1 MAIQVQHSSS
11 LILYAG
17 SFTLALVFAALAQIF
32 ARPIKPVALSPS
44 FTQTERPHRIFWL
57 FAFLVP
63 FLLSA
68 FRWKVGTD
76 YPTYISLYEAI
87 GSISSPEQ
95 LWRQILEVEPLYVL
109 MNVLIRLVFNTP
121 LPVFFVSSLL
131 LLGFLFRAVEDYH
144 SKISVMLAVFV
155 FLTLMFSTTLNIMRQ
170 MIAVSITFYAA
181 RYLFQQ
187 RYDKAALWMF
197 IALMFHYSAI
207 LLLPF
212 WLFRGPQRYA
222 RGARIAMFAALMLM
236 FVLGSVFGSVFSGIR
251 ALYTEEGGGEG
262 GALKIGLMLLRL
274 PIVVPILLYRKQ
286 LTAHDE
292 RNRFWIML
300 AVFEVLFSYLGYI
313 LDVLNR
319 LSLYFAVS
327 WIVLLPALVRCMPTR
342 AAQYRMGAYVIALCI
357 GLWIFNIAI
366 NNYGDVL
373 PYQTIFDA
381 RMPGI

>member
-1 MAIQVQHSSS
+1 MAIQVQYSSS
-11 LILYAG
+11 IILYAG
-17 SFTLALVFAALAQIF
+17 SFALAVLFAALAQVF
-32 ARPIKPVALSPS
+32 ARPVKPVALSPS
-44 FTQTERPHRIFWL
+44 FTQTERPHRVFWL
-57 FAFLVP
+57 LAFLVP

-87 GSISSPEQ
+87 NNISTPEQ
-95 LWRQILEVEPLYVL
+95 LWQQVLEVEPLYVL
-109 MNVLIRLVFNTP
+109 MNVLIRLIFNTP

-144 SKISVMLAVFV
+144 GKISVMLAVFV

-181 RYLFQQ
+181 RHLFQKK
-187 RYDKAALWMF
+187 YDTAALWMF
-197 IALMFHYSAI
+197 LALMFHYSAI
-207 LLLPF
+207 VLLPF

-222 RGARIAMFAALMLM
+222 RNARIAMFAALALM
-236 FVLGSVFGSVFSGIR
+236 FVLGSVFGSIFSGIR
-251 ALYTEEGGGEG
+251 ALYTDEGGEG
-262 GALKIGLMLLRL
+262 GTLKIGLMLLRL
-274 PIVVPILLYRKQ
+274 PIIVPILLFRKQ
-286 LTAHDE
+286 LIAHDE
-292 RNRFWIML
+292 RNKFWIML

-342 AAQYRMGAYVIALCI
+342 GAQYRMGAYVTAVCV
-357 GLWIFNIAI
+357 GLWIFNTAI

-381 RMPGI
+381 RIPGM

>member
-17 SFTLALVFAALAQIF
+17 SFALAVLFAALAQVF
-32 ARPIKPVALSPS
+32 ARPVKPVALSPS
-44 FTQTERPHRIFWL
+44 FTQTERPHRVFWL
-57 FAFLVP
+57 LAFLVP

-87 GSISSPEQ
+87 NNISTPEQ
-95 LWRQILEVEPLYVL
+95 LWQQVLEVEPLYVL
-109 MNVLIRLVFNTP
+109 MNVLIRLIFNTP

-144 SKISVMLAVFV
+144 GKISVMLAVFV

-181 RYLFQQ
+181 RHLFQKQ
-187 RYDKAALWMF
+187 YDKAALWMF
-197 IALMFHYSAI
+197 VALMFHYSAI
-207 LLLPF
+207 ILLPF

-222 RGARIAMFAALMLM
+222 RNARIVMFAALVLV
-236 FVLGSVFGSVFSGIR
+236 FVLGSVFGSIFSGIR
-251 ALYTEEGGGEG
+251 ALYTDEGGEG
-262 GALKIGLMLLRL
+262 GTLKIGLMLLRL
-274 PIVVPILLYRKQ
+274 PVIVPILLFRKQ
-286 LTAHDE
+286 LIAHDE

-342 AAQYRMGAYVIALCI
+342 GAQYRMGAYVTAVCV
-357 GLWIFNIAI
+357 GLWIFNTAI

-381 RMPGI
+381 RIPGM

>member
-11 LILYAG
+11 IILYAG
-17 SFTLALVFAALAQIF
+17 SFALAVLFAALAQVF
-32 ARPIKPVALSPS
+32 TRPVKPVALSPS
-44 FTQTERPHRIFWL
+44 FTQTERPHRVFWL
-57 FAFLVP
+57 LTFLVP

-87 GSISSPEQ
+87 GRISTPEH
-95 LWRQILEVEPLYVL
+95 LWQQILEVEPLYVL
-109 MNVLIRLVFNTP
+109 MNVLIRLVFDNP
-121 LPVFFVSSLL
+121 LPIFFFSSLL

-144 SKISVMLAVFV
+144 GKISVTLAVFV

-181 RYLFQQ
+181 RHLFQKQ
-187 RYDKAALWMF
+187 YDKAALWMF
-197 IALMFHYSAI
+197 VALMFHYSAI
-207 LLLPF
+207 VLLPF

-222 RGARIAMFAALMLM
+222 RNARIAMFAALVLM
-236 FVLGSVFGSVFSGIR
+236 FVLGSVFGSIFSGIR
-251 ALYTEEGGGEG
+251 ALYTDEGGEG
-262 GALKIGLMLLRL
+262 GTLKIGLMLLRL
-274 PIVVPILLYRKQ
+274 PVIVPILLFRKQ
-286 LTAHDE
+286 LIAHDE

-342 AAQYRMGAYVIALCI
+342 GAQYRMGAYVTAVCI
-357 GLWIFNIAI
+357 GLWIFNTAI

-381 RMPGI
+381 RIPGM

>member
-17 SFTLALVFAALAQIF
+17 SFALAVLFAALAQVF
-32 ARPIKPVALSPS
+32 ARPVKPVALSPS
-44 FTQTERPHRIFWL
+44 FTQTERPHRVFWL
-57 FAFLVP
+57 LAFLVP

-87 GSISSPEQ
+87 NNISTPEQ
-95 LWRQILEVEPLYVL
+95 LWQQVLEVEPLYVL
-109 MNVLIRLVFNTP
+109 MNVPIRLIFNTP

-144 SKISVMLAVFV
+144 GKISVMLAVFV

-181 RYLFQQ
+181 RHLFQKQ
-187 RYDKAALWMF
+187 YDKAALWMF
-197 IALMFHYSAI
+197 VALMFHYSAI
-207 LLLPF
+207 ILLPF

-222 RGARIAMFAALMLM
+222 RNARIVMFAALVLV
-236 FVLGSVFGSVFSGIR
+236 FVLGSVFGSIFSGIR
-251 ALYTEEGGGEG
+251 ALYTDEGGEG
-262 GALKIGLMLLRL
+262 GTLKIGLMLLRL
-274 PIVVPILLYRKQ
+274 PVIVPILLFRKQ
-286 LTAHDE
+286 LIAHDE

-342 AAQYRMGAYVIALCI
+342 GAQYRMGAYVTAVCV
-357 GLWIFNIAI
+357 GLWIFNTAI

-373 PYQTIFDA
+373 PYQTIFGA
-381 RMPGI
+381 RIPGM

>member
-1 MAIQVQHSSS
+1 MAIQVQYSSS
-11 LILYAG
+11 IILYAG
-17 SFTLALVFAALAQIF
+17 SFALAVLFAALAQVF
-32 ARPIKPVALSPS
+32 ARPVKPVALSPS
-44 FTQTERPHRIFWL
+44 FTQTERPHRVFWL
-57 FAFLVP
+57 LAFLVP

-87 GSISSPEQ
+87 NNISTPEQ
-95 LWRQILEVEPLYVL
+95 LWQQVLEVEPLYVL
-109 MNVLIRLVFNTP
+109 MNVPIRLIFNTP

-144 SKISVMLAVFV
+144 GKISVMLAVFV

-181 RYLFQQ
+181 RHLFQKQ
-187 RYDKAALWMF
+187 YDKAALWMF
-197 IALMFHYSAI
+197 VALMFHYSAI
-207 LLLPF
+207 ILLPF

-222 RGARIAMFAALMLM
+222 RNARIVMFAALVLV
-236 FVLGSVFGSVFSGIR
+236 FVLGSVFGSIFSGIR
-251 ALYTEEGGGEG
+251 ALYTDEGGEG
-262 GALKIGLMLLRL
+262 GTLKIGLMLLRL
-274 PIVVPILLYRKQ
+274 PVIVPILLFRKQ
-286 LTAHDE
+286 LIAHDE

-342 AAQYRMGAYVIALCI
+342 GAQYRMGAYVTAVCV
-357 GLWIFNIAI
+357 GLWIFNTAI

-381 RMPGI
+381 RIPGM